1 MMKRLLALVLGI
13 LMIFSFAF
21 AEETA
26 EAPASVEAKA
36 TDTENY
42 MIPRMFMSM
51 FNEMLPINVAPIRE
65 QSGDEEADRL
75 IETYSLTEY
84 DADEKCFYYGSRD
97 WEIETA
103 FVFEREEDVSP
114 DTPCLFWY
122 MCLSDNADENVWRLA
137 MYGLN
142 QMIAYTYRDTMSS
155 NEILHYF
162 QTVTLGDTLEL
173 PDGYTLKALR
183 PDGADYV
190 VFSMEPANL
199 H

>member
-1 MMKRLLALVLGI
+1 MKRLLALFLGI
-13 LMIFSFAF
+13 LTVFSFAF

-26 EAPASVEAKA
+26 ETLTSVEAE
-36 TDTENY
+36 TENY

-51 FNEMLPINVAPIRE
+51 FNEMLPYNVAPIRE

-75 IETYSLTEY
+75 VEACSLTEY
-84 DADEKCFYYGSRD
+84 DADAECFYYGSKD
-97 WEIETA
+97 WAIEVA
-103 FVFEREEDVSP
+103 FGFEKAADVSP
-114 DTPCLFWY
+114 DNPCLFWY
-122 MCLSDNADENVWRLA
+122 MCLADDADENAWRLA

-155 NEILHYF
+155 YEILHYF

-173 PDGYTLKALR
+173 PDGYVLKTLR

-190 VFSMEPANL
+190 VFTMEPANL

>member
-1 MMKRLLALVLGI
+1 MMRKLLALLLGI
-13 LMIFSFAF
+13 LMMFGIAV

-26 EAPASVEAKA
+26 QVPASVE
-36 TDTENY
+36 TTENY

-51 FNEMLPINVAPIRE
+51 FNEILPINVSPIRK

-84 DADEKCFYYGSRD
+84 DADGECFYYGSKD
-97 WEIETA
+97 WAFEVT
-103 FVFEREEDVSP
+103 FVFEKAEDVSP
-114 DTPCLFWY
+114 DNPCLFWY
-122 MCLSDNADENVWRLA
+122 MILSDNAEENAWRLA
-137 MYGLN
+137 MYNLN
-142 QMIAYTYRDTMSS
+142 QMIAYTYRDSMSYD
-155 NEILHYF
+155 EILHYF
-162 QTVTLGDTLEL
+162 QTVTLGDTLKL
-173 PDGYTLKALR
+173 PDGYTLKTLR